1 MRARSPRFAAAG
13 RGGRKRCTV
22 PPASSPRPGPADGR
36 RYPDAH
42 RPPLDPPRPGTAAD
56 LTSESLLRP
65 ARRPPSE
72 GWRRAVFTASRGLIN
87 PGESR
92 GERRRRE
99 LRALVRDPVVGGHHR
114 IAVLGARSGAGRT
127 TTAVGLGSVLAEER
141 GDRVIAV
148 DAAPHGG
155 TLTERLASRLRPRLG
170 ARDLVARRDA
180 LKRYSDVRAYTGQAP
195 SRLEFLS
202 SGADPE
208 ARRVLSDGDYRHVA
222 GIVERFYSVCVTD
235 CGSGV
240 LHPAMGAILESAD
253 QAVVVCPP
261 SVDGTRGASALLD
274 WLEVN
279 GHAALAR
286 SCVVVLSR
294 VGRTTD
300 SDLLARHFS
309 DRCRR
314 VLPIP
319 EDPHLAEG
327 GPVDLARLRP
337 ATHLAYLELAAE
349 VASVFR

>member
-1 MRARSPRFAAAG
+1 WRLRASRGPWHRRRGGRARSPLGPGPRGFGPTRICDSAVGVRKMRARSPRFAAAG

-114 IAVLGARSGAGRT
+114 IAVLGARNGAGRT

-148 DAAPHGG
+148 
-155 TLTERLASRLRPRLG
+155 
-170 ARDLVARRDA
+170 
-180 LKRYSDVRAYTGQAP
+180 
-195 SRLEFLS
+195 
-202 SGADPE
+202 
-208 ARRVLSDGDYRHVA
+208 
-222 GIVERFYSVCVTD
+222 
-235 CGSGV
+235 
-240 LHPAMGAILESAD
+240 
-253 QAVVVCPP
+253 
-261 SVDGTRGASALLD
+261 
-274 WLEVN
+274 
-279 GHAALAR
+279 
-286 SCVVVLSR
+286 
-294 VGRTTD
+294 
-300 SDLLARHFS
+300 
-309 DRCRR
+309 
-314 VLPIP
+314 
-319 EDPHLAEG
+319 
-327 GPVDLARLRP
+327 
-337 ATHLAYLELAAE
+337 
-349 VASVFR
+349 